1 MVNYRLLAAPKYV
14 NSLVFSHIA
23 RHHSAFRG
31 QLGFYLPVTR
41 DAISRRGSHHRML
54 LIAG

>member
-1 MVNYRLLAAPKYV
+1 MVNYRLLAAPNYV

-41 DAISRRGSHHRML
+41 DASSRHSTHHRML